1 MDNGPTSYMEIFLFS
16 LVVVVVVLWLARLVV
31 VYNGKALD
39 MLEQQ
44 DKRIS
49 DLERHARGRQ

>member
-1 MDNGPTSYMEIFLFS
+1 MEIFLFS

-39 MLEQQ
+39 MLEKQ
-44 DKRIS
+44 DERITN
-49 DLERHARGRQ
+49 LERASGRGRR